1 MRRWL
6 SAAGVA
12 LLVLHCADAS
22 SALPDASG
30 GYRLSLT
37 RGSRLMLAA
46 RINGRAVD
54 ALLDSA
60 AEATIVDHSLV
71 QTLHLHAGKAVV
83 GQGSGAASFNAQLIS
98 DVTLA
103 ALGLTLANQTIAVAD
118 LSDVGQRLLG
128 RPLGVIL
135 GREIFDAARLSIDI
149 EGRRIRVE
157 PRNREPRGVRLNLET
172 EHGVETVA
180 VRIEGSAPARATFD
194 LGNGSEV
201 LLSAAFAARLQLLTD
216 GRRVTQKKGGG
227 LGGEATRQIIT
238 LRSLEVA
245 GHQFSDVAAAVDT
258 QPSASDVNIGVA
270 ILRHFRIT
278 TDYARHAVWLEA
290 QE

>member
-1 MRRWL
+1 MHRWL
-6 SAAGVA
+6 GAAVVA
-12 LLVLHCADAS
+12 LLALVSAAAFSAEAVAS
-22 SALPDASG
+22 E
-30 GYRLSLT
+30 GYRLTLT
-37 RGSRLMLAA
+37 RGSRLMIAM
-46 RINGRAVD
+46 RINGRAVN

-60 AEATIVDHSLV
+60 AETSIIDRRLAQALQLD
-71 QTLHLHAGKAVV
+71 AGAAVV
-83 GQGSGAASFNAQLIS
+83 GQGSGKASFDAQLVGG
-98 DVTLA
+98 VTLA

-135 GREIFDAARLSIDI
+135 GREIFDAARLSVDI

-157 PRNREPRGVRLNLET
+157 PRNREPRGVRLDLVT

-180 VRIEGSAPARATFD
+180 VRIEAGAPVRATFD

-201 LLSAAFAARLQLLTD
+201 LLSSALVARLHLLSD
-216 GRRVTQKKGGG
+216 GRPVLQKKGGG
-227 LGGEATRQIIT
+227 LGGEATRQIIA

-245 GHQFSDVAAAVDT
+245 GRQFSDVAAAVDT
-258 QPSASDVNIGVA
+258 QPSASAANIGIA

-278 TDYARHAVWLEA
+278 TDFAQHAVWLDSRD
-290 QE
+290 